1 VAAALPVFANIV
13 RVYGIVMIAYF
24 SDHQLAVDADHL
36 VYGWVFFALVTLSFL
51 AITLVFQERGAL
63 RETGAVRSESSR
75 PAPSQPFRSKGGG
88 TLRLASA
95 AAAVILLA
103 SAAPAYSHLATRGGG
118 ITPLAWQPDTGAG
131 TLVAASPD
139 WRPRFWGADEEILRT
154 YDTHDGRS
162 VDVYL
167 AVYGSQ
173 RHGKE
178 IINEMNTF
186 ADGERWT
193 AVSGGDV
200 LAVVGTESVPIR
212 YARLSSSGPK
222 RLVWYW
228 YWIDGRL
235 TADPIL
241 AKLYE
246 ARAKL
251 TDSSGAAAVIAV
263 AADYQDQP
271 ERVERMLADFL
282 RRFGSLKAALDE
294 ALS

>member
-1 VAAALPVFANIV
+1 LAL
-13 RVYGIVMIAYF
+13 
-24 SDHQLAVDADHL
+24 
-36 VYGWVFFALVTLSFL
+36 
-51 AITLVFQERGAL
+51 
-63 RETGAVRSESSR
+63 
-75 PAPSQPFRSKGGG
+75 
-88 TLRLASA
+88 
-95 AAAVILLA
+95 
-103 SAAPAYSHLATRGGG
+103 
-118 ITPLAWQPDTGAG
+118 
-131 TLVAASPD
+131 
-139 WRPRFWGADEEILRT
+139 
-154 YDTHDGRS
+154 
-162 VDVYL
+162 
-167 AVYGSQ
+167 YGSQ